1 MPILPKVV
9 STSGWRQIL
18 HVTHLWEEFNSCLG
32 NMLYLVYNRSKFSG
46 VTIAIFP
53 TIWWDRDNFFVIIPG
68 ACFNTSIYTWVNLD
82 SAIST
87 PASGA
92 IIQARRLSLDLK
104 MINYSKLTIDLM
116 NMFQEHKRYNVPA
129 ISLGSATWWPIPYTQ
144 ADLFAHCE
152 SQVEYQCPNPLA

>member
-1 MPILPKVV
+1 MVTSSASYFVIIVIRWNTDIGHHWNTRQRSMPILPVF

-18 HVTHLWEEFNSCLG
+18 HVTHLWEEFNSCLRI
-32 NMLYLVYNRSKFSG
+32 MLYLVYNRSKFSG

-68 ACFNTSIYTWVNLD
+68 ACFNTSIYTWVNL
-82 SAIST
+82 AIST
-87 PASGA
+87 PAPGA

-104 MINYSKLTIDLM
+104 MLNYSKLTIDLI

-129 ISLGSATWWPIPYTQ
+129 ISLG
-144 ADLFAHCE
+144 
-152 SQVEYQCPNPLA
+152 